1 MESNFLIYSSE
12 LIHVKLPSLA
22 YTVCILESEVF
33 LNKVKVKFFNNI
45 NEYIKNKS
53 VLSILSSFEVSP
65 KLI

>member
-1 MESNFLIYSSE
+1 MASNILIYSSK

-33 LNKVKVKFFNNI
+33 LTKWKWSFLT
-45 NEYIKNKS
+45 NEYIKIKS
-53 VLSILSSFEVSP
+53 VHSILSSFEVSP